1 MKPRRFARVGVFIDN
16 AALPHAKERIVRT
29 LCLSCLSCLLLAS
42 APVAALQ
49 THDWDA
55 DTRIQQSDGT
65 QAAAQPDARVLTL
78 TRGIVELSTRN
89 APVTIDTPRLRAE
102 LTQGRAW
109 LRAEG
114 ERVSFWL
121 IEGRGHID
129 HPTSGRV
136 SLDLPMTFVE
146 ARGDTAPTPALP
158 VSRARAKAWSA
169 ALPGSSPLA
178 ATPSATPTAPP
189 AATPAATLGNGPW
202 ALQAA
207 SLATAGDAEREAR
220 RLQAAGI
227 PARVSPAE
235 VAGMLRYRVRIYGFS
250 SRAAAREYAQAHQDA
265 LGTNAPWV
273 VCTTNDC

>member
-1 MKPRRFARVGVFIDN
+1 MKPRRFARVGVFTHN
-16 AALPHAKERIVRT
+16 ARCPMQIERIVRT
-29 LCLSCLSCLLLAS
+29 LCLSCLSCLLLATT
-42 APVAALQ
+42 PVAALQ
-49 THDWDA
+49 TQAWDA
-55 DTRIQQSDGT
+55 DTRIRQADGT
-65 QAAAQPDARVLTL
+65 QVSAQPDARALTL

-129 HPTSGRV
+129 HPTGGRV

-146 ARGDTAPTPALP
+146 ARGDTAPTPPLP

-169 ALPGSSPLA
+169 ALLGSGPPA
-178 ATPSATPTAPP
+178 AMPSVVPTAPP
-189 AATPAATLGNGPW
+189 AATLDNGPW

-207 SLATAGDAEREAR
+207 SLATAEDAEREAR

-227 PARVSPAE
+227 PAQVGPAE
-235 VAGMLRYRVRIYGFS
+235 VAGMLRYRVRIHGFP
-250 SRAAAREYAQAHQDA
+250 SRAAAREYAQAHQEA

-273 VCTTNDC
+273 VCTTGDC